1 MFRDILR
8 GLTMLAVM
16 LCPLLAAAQQAGVV
30 AGSPVM
36 PAAETGTDS
45 SAGPQK
51 NPSDNATGSIPVGA
65 EITMQNW
72 AQYQQFM
79 PDGMVALFQG
89 RYYWKMPAD
98 VAMQVGPT
106 IINQLPKAYL
116 EATEKYASQVKIVEL
131 PDGGLTLT
139 GYQGGIPFPHPAQP
153 HKGWKVLSNVW
164 YRYMPHLFVDTYGTG
179 CMQDSY
185 ASINC
190 TADEIVAR
198 QLSYNTDPGVP
209 SQIPGAG
216 DKFYTEWIMTL
227 EPENQRYTA
236 SLVISYTDP
245 SKPQD
250 IFVFI
255 PALRRSQHVSA
266 SARCTPYPGTDA
278 TSDDYR
284 FGFNA
289 SLAEMKAKC
298 RKEKNARAGR
308 CEFSAIKTAR
318 WI

>member
-1 MFRDILR
+1 
-8 GLTMLAVM
+8 
-16 LCPLLAAAQQAGVV
+16 
-30 AGSPVM
+30 
-36 PAAETGTDS
+36 
-45 SAGPQK
+45 
-51 NPSDNATGSIPVGA
+51 
-65 EITMQNW
+65 MQNW

-106 IINQLPKAYL
+106 IIHQLPKGYL
-116 EATEKYASQVKIVEL
+116 EATEKYASQVKIIEL

-250 IFVFI
+250 ILSLFRRCAARSMFPPAPDVRLI
-255 PALRRSQHVSA
+255 PAPTPPRMIIASA
-266 SARCTPYPGTDA
+266 SMQVLPR
-278 TSDDYR
+278 
-284 FGFNA
+284 
-289 SLAEMKAKC
+289 
-298 RKEKNARAGR
+298 
-308 CEFSAIKTAR
+308 
-318 WI
+318 